1 MHISNRKKWGI
12 VLLCLLPGVIS
23 AQDMSRVRATID
35 TLCSPGLFGRGYV
48 KHGEKIAADYLAKRF
63 TTIGLQP
70 FNQSY
75 FQPFTLNINT
85 FPKPIQLKM
94 DGKKLLPGQDYLLN
108 SISQKG
114 RGKGK
119 VLRLDTLILT
129 DEAARQRFLQS
140 EVKNKVMVYEKRHYA
155 RLVELPLDY
164 LNKVYEAKAV
174 IELQNSNKL
183 TASLSPSQLS
193 KPLFEM
199 KQADFNPATKK
210 IKFKAYAQLIPNYP
224 TQNVIGYVR
233 GTAEPDSFIVV
244 TAHYDHL
251 GTMGQV
257 YFPGANDN
265 ASGTSMLLE
274 LAQHFAQHP
283 PKYSVAFMS
292 FGAEEAGLIGSKYY
306 VDHPLFPLRQIKF
319 LMNLDLLGTGD
330 DGLMVENALA
340 MHREFEILNRINQQ
354 HQYFPA
360 LSKRANAPNSDH
372 FYFSVKG
379 VRSVFFYTLGGI
391 KAYHDVYDRAESLPL
406 TKYKEVFGLLRQFVE
421 EL

>member
-1 MHISNRKKWGI
+1 M
-12 VLLCLLPGVIS
+12 LCLLPGVIS